1 MRGLNRPPFH
11 PSGTLRALVAE
22 PLELSA
28 FTAGHSSNSFFTL
41 ITKGQPMPKYTRTV
55 DSTVELPDLGKS
67 VSFGEVVELPK
78 DFFVD
83 ADHALASGFTP
94 VTAVSPKE

>member
-1 MRGLNRPPFH
+1 
-11 PSGTLRALVAE
+11 
-22 PLELSA
+22 
-28 FTAGHSSNSFFTL
+28 
-41 ITKGQPMPKYTRTV
+41 MPKYTRTV